1 MPIKGRIFIL
11 SVGLPVSCQWWLL
24 TKCFWW
30 CTWAMSFQ
38 RWRYFGYQLWRW
50 VLAPI
55 YSFQWLVIKYI
66 SFRCAFKIC
75 LNRFKLLFADL
86 NVTAKK
92 WRFYNGNK
100 IQSSGWAPYWKVA
113 EARLYSDYACR
124 NEIDLTATS
133 FTATEKDHYQCSD
146 ASKAFDGVAEEGSH
160 LVGKCESRWGP
171 DDGNR
176 NPEMSWFGIDFDAPV
191 AIGCVQFYQFTDY
204 CQERIHVKYQDL
216 LMKAGKHSKW

>member
-1 MPIKGRIFIL
+1 MFCP
-11 SVGLPVSCQWWLL
+11 S
-24 TKCFWW
+24 
-30 CTWAMSFQ
+30 
-38 RWRYFGYQLWRW
+38 
-50 VLAPI
+50 
-55 YSFQWLVIKYI
+55 
-66 SFRCAFKIC
+66 
-75 LNRFKLLFADL
+75 NRFKLLFADL

-113 EARLYSDYACR
+113 EAKLYSDYACR

-146 ASKAFDGVAEEGSH
+146 ASKAFDGVAEEGNH

-171 DDGNR
+171 NDGNR
-176 NPEMSWFGIDFDAPV
+176 NPEMSWFGIDFDEPV

-204 CQERIHVKYQDL
+204 CQERIHVKYQDANDENWKTFK
-216 LMKAGKHSKW
+216 MVEDINCASGGWSPAPPQGRPTSVFGF